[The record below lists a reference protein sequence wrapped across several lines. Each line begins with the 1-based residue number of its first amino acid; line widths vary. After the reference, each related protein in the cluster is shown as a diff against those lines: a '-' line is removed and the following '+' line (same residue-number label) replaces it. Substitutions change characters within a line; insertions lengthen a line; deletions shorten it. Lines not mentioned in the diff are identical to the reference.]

1 MRKNEKVKKRFSG
14 FQDGV
19 ITGLQI
25 GARGI
30 FNLGRDCT
38 AAFFY
43 ECHTILC

>member
-25 GARGI
+25 GTD
-30 FNLGRDCT
+30 FRD
-38 AAFFY
+38 
-43 ECHTILC
+43 